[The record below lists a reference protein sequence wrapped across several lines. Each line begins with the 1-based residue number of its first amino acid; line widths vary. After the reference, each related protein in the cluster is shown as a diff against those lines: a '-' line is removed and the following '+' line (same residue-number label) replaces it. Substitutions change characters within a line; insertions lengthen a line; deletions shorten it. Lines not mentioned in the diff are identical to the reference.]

1 VVQCLR
7 AISKVAPKN
16 KEYIGNILLMEPL
29 KASVLIGWSG
39 IKRRGDRFYVYPQ
52 IYNEKHLRVKKPL
65 AKELINILF
74 GVPL

>member
-1 VVQCLR
+1 
-7 AISKVAPKN
+7 
-16 KEYIGNILLMEPL
+16 MEPL

-39 IKRRGDRFYVYPQ
+39 IIKRRGDRFYVYPQ
-52 IYNEKHLRVKKPL
+52 IYNEKHLRVKIPL